1 MTAGLKF
8 APMGL
13 LLCALGALFLKQGAG
28 QAGWVFDWHTQLA
41 YLPWLALLIC
51 AGAASYVL
59 AAQRRLDSI
68 PLSLAYL
75 LLAVGLAEIARLKP
89 ELFTAQLRWACVGIA
104 FWALTVVLWERLRNF
119 LAYPYVLGIATTII
133 LLLPLLFG
141 VSIGGN
147 TNWLAFGGFSVQ
159 PSEFG
164 KILLIFFLAA
174 YLADHRAVLTLPARR
189 FLFLHLPPVR
199 FIAPLVVLWGLA
211 VLMFGI
217 ARDLGAALLFF
228 GMAVLMTYMGTGRKS
243 YVFLAGLFILVAAA
257 LSYALFGHVRVR
269 FDIWLHP
276 WADPNGMSYQVVQSL
291 FAIGTGGIW
300 GTGFAEGHP
309 LLIPEVH
316 TDFIFAAIRADRR
329 RLRSHVLRSSLLAGQ
344 PHRDGRAACGGV
356 AASGGLCRKS
366 PAAGVHHHG
375 RCDETPAAH
384 GHHAAVCQLRRQLNV
399 GELYPHRHIDG
410 ALGREEGGSGWLIG
424 NSESISQSRR
434 HSCSPCSVFR
444 FSISQS

>member
-8 APMGL
+8 APVGL
-13 LLCALGALFLKQGAG
+13 LLCALGVLFLKQGAG

-59 AAQRRLDSI
+59 AAQRRLDSV

-104 FWALTVVLWERLRNF
+104 FWALTVVLWERLRDF

-211 VLMFGI
+211 VLMFVI

-316 TDFIFAAIRADRR
+316 TDFIFAAIAEEFGLIGAVFVLMCYALLFWRGSRIAMGVPRAEE
-329 RLRSHVLRSSLLAGQ
+329 SLLAAG
-344 PHRDGRAACGGV
+344 C
-356 AASGGLCRKS
+356 AASLLLQ
-366 PAAGVHHHG
+366 AFIITAGVTKLLPLTG
-375 RCDETPAAH
+375 ITLPF
-384 GHHAAVCQLRRQLNV
+384 VS
-399 GELYPHRHIDG
+399 Y
-410 ALGREEGGSGWLIG
+410 GGSSMSASFILVGILTALSG
-424 NSESISQSRR
+424 ERR
-434 HSCSPCSVFR
+434 GAADG
-444 FSISQS
+444 

>member
-8 APMGL
+8 APVGL
-13 LLCALGALFLKQGAG
+13 LLCALGVLFLKQGAG

-59 AAQRRLDSI
+59 AAQRRLDSV

-104 FWALTVVLWERLRNF
+104 FWALTVVLWERLRDF

-211 VLMFGI
+211 VLMFVI

-243 YVFLAGLFILVAAA
+243 YVFLAGLFIVIAAA

-316 TDFIFAAIRADRR
+316 TDFIFAAIAEEFGLIGAVFVLMCYALLFWRGSRIAMGVPRAEE
-329 RLRSHVLRSSLLAGQ
+329 SLLAAG
-344 PHRDGRAACGGV
+344 C
-356 AASGGLCRKS
+356 AASLLLQ
-366 PAAGVHHHG
+366 AFIITAGVTRLLPLTG
-375 RCDETPAAH
+375 ITLPF
-384 GHHAAVCQLRRQLNV
+384 VS
-399 GELYPHRHIDG
+399 Y
-410 ALGREEGGSGWLIG
+410 GGSSMSASFILVGILTALSG
-424 NSESISQSRR
+424 ERR
-434 HSCSPCSVFR
+434 GAADG
-444 FSISQS
+444 

>member
-8 APMGL
+8 APVGL
-13 LLCALGALFLKQGAG
+13 LLCALGVLFLKQGAG

-59 AAQRRLDSI
+59 AAQRRLDSV

-189 FLFLHLPPVR
+189 FLFLHLPPMR

-211 VLMFGI
+211 VLMFVI

-291 FAIGTGGIW
+291 FAIGTGGVW

-316 TDFIFAAIRADRR
+316 TDFIFAAIAEEFGLIGAVFVLMCYALLFWRGSRIAMGVPRAEE
-329 RLRSHVLRSSLLAGQ
+329 SLLAAG
-344 PHRDGRAACGGV
+344 C
-356 AASGGLCRKS
+356 AASLLLQ
-366 PAAGVHHHG
+366 AFIITAGVTKLLPLTG
-375 RCDETPAAH
+375 ITLPF
-384 GHHAAVCQLRRQLNV
+384 VS
-399 GELYPHRHIDG
+399 Y
-410 ALGREEGGSGWLIG
+410 GGSSMSASFILVGILTALSG
-424 NSESISQSRR
+424 ERR
-434 HSCSPCSVFR
+434 GAADG
-444 FSISQS
+444 

>member
-8 APMGL
+8 APVGL
-13 LLCALGALFLKQGAG
+13 LLCALGVLFLKQGAG

-59 AAQRRLDSI
+59 AAQRRLDSV

-211 VLMFGI
+211 VLMFVI

-243 YVFLAGLFILVAAA
+243 YVFLAGLFILAAAA

-316 TDFIFAAIRADRR
+316 TDFIFAAIAEEFGLIGAVFVLMCYALLFWRGSRIAMGVPRAEE
-329 RLRSHVLRSSLLAGQ
+329 SLLAAG
-344 PHRDGRAACGGV
+344 C
-356 AASGGLCRKS
+356 AASLLLQ
-366 PAAGVHHHG
+366 AFIITAGVTKLLPLTG
-375 RCDETPAAH
+375 ITLPF
-384 GHHAAVCQLRRQLNV
+384 VS
-399 GELYPHRHIDG
+399 Y
-410 ALGREEGGSGWLIG
+410 GGSSMSASFILVGILTALSG
-424 NSESISQSRR
+424 ERR
-434 HSCSPCSVFR
+434 GAADG
-444 FSISQS
+444 

>member
-8 APMGL
+8 APVGL
-13 LLCALGALFLKQGAG
+13 LLCALGVLFLKQGAG

-59 AAQRRLDSI
+59 AAQRRLDSV

-211 VLMFGI
+211 VLMFVI

-228 GMAVLMTYMGTGRKS
+228 GMAVLMTYLGTGRKS
-243 YVFLAGLFILVAAA
+243 YVFLAGLFIVIAAA

-316 TDFIFAAIRADRR
+316 TDFIFAAIAEEFGLIGAVFVLMCYALLFWRGSRIAMGVPRAEE
-329 RLRSHVLRSSLLAGQ
+329 SLLAAG
-344 PHRDGRAACGGV
+344 C
-356 AASGGLCRKS
+356 AASLLLQ
-366 PAAGVHHHG
+366 AFIITAGVTKLLPLTG
-375 RCDETPAAH
+375 ITLPF
-384 GHHAAVCQLRRQLNV
+384 VS
-399 GELYPHRHIDG
+399 Y
-410 ALGREEGGSGWLIG
+410 GGSSMSASFILVGILTALSG
-424 NSESISQSRR
+424 ERR
-434 HSCSPCSVFR
+434 GAADG
-444 FSISQS
+444 

>member
-8 APMGL
+8 APVGL
-13 LLCALGALFLKQGAG
+13 LLCALGVLFLKQGAG

-59 AAQRRLDSI
+59 AAQRRLDSV

-211 VLMFGI
+211 VLMFVI

-243 YVFLAGLFILVAAA
+243 YVFLAGLFIVIAAA

-316 TDFIFAAIRADRR
+316 TDFIFAAIAEEFGLIGAVFVLMCYALLFWRGSRIAMGVPRAEE
-329 RLRSHVLRSSLLAGQ
+329 SLLAAG
-344 PHRDGRAACGGV
+344 C
-356 AASGGLCRKS
+356 AASLLLQ
-366 PAAGVHHHG
+366 AFIITAGVTKLLPLTG
-375 RCDETPAAH
+375 ITLPF
-384 GHHAAVCQLRRQLNV
+384 VS
-399 GELYPHRHIDG
+399 Y
-410 ALGREEGGSGWLIG
+410 GGSSMSASFILIG
-424 NSESISQSRR
+424 ILTALSRER
-434 HSCSPCSVFR
+434 R
-444 FSISQS
+444 GAADG

>member
-8 APMGL
+8 APVGL
-13 LLCALGALFLKQGAG
+13 LLCALGVLFLKQGAG

-59 AAQRRLDSI
+59 AAQRRLDSV

-89 ELFTAQLRWACVGIA
+89 QLFTAQLRWACVGIA

-211 VLMFGI
+211 VLMFVI

-243 YVFLAGLFILVAAA
+243 YVFLAGLFIVIAAA

-316 TDFIFAAIRADRR
+316 TDFIFAAIAEEFGLIGAVFVLMCYALLFWRGSRIAMGVPRAEE
-329 RLRSHVLRSSLLAGQ
+329 SLLAAG
-344 PHRDGRAACGGV
+344 C
-356 AASGGLCRKS
+356 AASLLLQ
-366 PAAGVHHHG
+366 AFIITAGVTKLLPLTG
-375 RCDETPAAH
+375 ITLPF
-384 GHHAAVCQLRRQLNV
+384 VS
-399 GELYPHRHIDG
+399 Y
-410 ALGREEGGSGWLIG
+410 GGSSMSASFILVGILTALSG
-424 NSESISQSRR
+424 ERR
-434 HSCSPCSVFR
+434 GAADG
-444 FSISQS
+444 

>member
-211 VLMFGI
+211 VLMFVI

-316 TDFIFAAIRADRR
+316 TDFIFAAIAEEFGLIGAVFVLMCYALLFWRGSRIAMGVPRAEE
-329 RLRSHVLRSSLLAGQ
+329 SLLAAG
-344 PHRDGRAACGGV
+344 C
-356 AASGGLCRKS
+356 AASLLLQ
-366 PAAGVHHHG
+366 AFIITAGVTKLLPLTG
-375 RCDETPAAH
+375 ITLPF
-384 GHHAAVCQLRRQLNV
+384 VS
-399 GELYPHRHIDG
+399 Y
-410 ALGREEGGSGWLIG
+410 GGSSMSASFILIG
-424 NSESISQSRR
+424 ILTALSGEGRGAADG
-434 HSCSPCSVFR
+434 
-444 FSISQS
+444 

>member
-8 APMGL
+8 APVGL
-13 LLCALGALFLKQGAG
+13 LLCALGVLFLKQGAG

-51 AGAASYVL
+51 AGVASYVL
-59 AAQRRLDSI
+59 AAQRRLDSV

-211 VLMFGI
+211 VLMFVI

-309 LLIPEVH
+309 MLIPEVH
-316 TDFIFAAIRADRR
+316 TDFIFGAIAEEFGLIGAVFVLMCYALLFWRGSRIAMGVPRAEE
-329 RLRSHVLRSSLLAGQ
+329 SLLAAG
-344 PHRDGRAACGGV
+344 C
-356 AASGGLCRKS
+356 AASLLLQ
-366 PAAGVHHHG
+366 AFIITAGVTKLLPLTG
-375 RCDETPAAH
+375 ITLPF
-384 GHHAAVCQLRRQLNV
+384 VS
-399 GELYPHRHIDG
+399 Y
-410 ALGREEGGSGWLIG
+410 GGSSMAASFILIG
-424 NSESISQSRR
+424 ILTALSGESREAADG
-434 HSCSPCSVFR
+434 
-444 FSISQS
+444 

>member
-8 APMGL
+8 APVGL
-13 LLCALGALFLKQGAG
+13 LFCALGVLFLKQGAG

-59 AAQRRLDSI
+59 AAQRRLDSV

-211 VLMFGI
+211 VLMFVI

-316 TDFIFAAIRADRR
+316 TDFIFAAIAEEFG
-329 RLRSHVLRSSLLAGQ
+329 LIGAVFVLMCYALLFWRGSRIAMGVPRTEESLLAAG
-344 PHRDGRAACGGV
+344 C
-356 AASGGLCRKS
+356 AASLLLQ
-366 PAAGVHHHG
+366 AFIITAGVTKLLPLTG
-375 RCDETPAAH
+375 ITLPF
-384 GHHAAVCQLRRQLNV
+384 VS
-399 GELYPHRHIDG
+399 Y
-410 ALGREEGGSGWLIG
+410 GGSSMSASFILVGILTALSG
-424 NSESISQSRR
+424 ERR
-434 HSCSPCSVFR
+434 GAADG
-444 FSISQS
+444 

>member
-1 MTAGLKF
+1 MTGGLKF
-8 APMGL
+8 APVGIL
-13 LLCALGALFLKQGAG
+13 VCALGVLFLKQGAG
-28 QAGWVFDWHTQLA
+28 QPGWSLDWHTQLA
-41 YLPWLALLIC
+41 YLPWLALLLC

-59 AAQRRLDSI
+59 AARYRLDCV
-68 PLSLAYL
+68 PLALAYV

-89 ELFTAQLRWACVGIA
+89 DLFVPQLRWACVGVA
-104 FWALTVVLWERLRNF
+104 AWALVVLLWTRLRRM
-119 LAYPYVLGIATTII
+119 LDYPYVLGLTTTVI
-133 LLLPLLFG
+133 LVLPLIFG

-147 TNWLAFGGFSVQ
+147 KNWIAFGSFSMQ

-174 YLADHRAVLTLPARR
+174 YLADHLAVLTLPARR

-199 FIAPLVVLWGLA
+199 FIAPLVALWGLA
-211 VLMFGI
+211 VLMFVI
-217 ARDLGAALLFF
+217 ARDLGSALLFF

-243 YVFLAGLFILVAAA
+243 YVFLAGLFIVIAAA

-316 TDFIFAAIRADRR
+316 TDFIFAAIAEEFGLIGAVLVLMVYALIFWRGSRIAMG
-329 RLRSHVLRSSLLAGQ
+329 LPHVQESLLAAG
-344 PHRDGRAACGGV
+344 C
-356 AASGGLCRKS
+356 AASLLLQ
-366 PAAGVHHHG
+366 AFIITAGVTKLLPLTG
-375 RCDETPAAH
+375 ITLPF
-384 GHHAAVCQLRRQLNV
+384 VS
-399 GELYPHRHIDG
+399 Y
-410 ALGREEGGSGWLIG
+410 GGSSMAASFILVGILTALSG
-424 NSESISQSRR
+424 EAKAADG
-434 HSCSPCSVFR
+434 
-444 FSISQS
+444 

>member
-1 MTAGLKF
+1 MTRGLKF
-8 APMGL
+8 APVGL
-13 LLCALGALFLKQGAG
+13 LLCALGVLLLKQGAG
-28 QAGWVFDWHTQLA
+28 QPGWMPDWQGQLA

-59 AAQRRLDSI
+59 AARRKLDSV

-89 ELFTAQLRWACVGIA
+89 ELFTAQLRWACVGIVL
-104 FWALTVVLWERLRNF
+104 WAAVLVLWEHLRQF

-211 VLMFGI
+211 VLMFVL

-291 FAIGTGGIW
+291 FAIGTGGVW

-316 TDFIFAAIRADRR
+316 TDFIFAAIAEEFGLIGAVLVLMVYALLFWRGSRIAMGVPRAEE
-329 RLRSHVLRSSLLAGQ
+329 SLLAAG
-344 PHRDGRAACGGV
+344 C
-356 AASGGLCRKS
+356 AASLLLQ
-366 PAAGVHHHG
+366 AFIITAGVTKLLPLTG
-375 RCDETPAAH
+375 ITLPF
-384 GHHAAVCQLRRQLNV
+384 VS
-399 GELYPHRHIDG
+399 Y
-410 ALGREEGGSGWLIG
+410 GGSSMAASFILIG
-424 NSESISQSRR
+424 ILTALSGESREAADG
-434 HSCSPCSVFR
+434 
-444 FSISQS
+444 

>member
-1 MTAGLKF
+1 MTQGLKF
-8 APMGL
+8 APVGL
-13 LLCALGALFLKQGAG
+13 LLCALGVLLLKQGAG
-28 QAGWVFDWHTQLA
+28 QAGWGFDWHTQFP

-51 AGAASYVL
+51 MGAASYVL
-59 AAQRRLDSI
+59 AARRRLDSI

-75 LLAVGLAEIARLKP
+75 LLSVGLAEIARLKP
-89 ELFTAQLRWACVGIA
+89 ELLTAQIRWACVGIA
-104 FWALTVVLWERLRNF
+104 FWALTIVLWERLRNF

-199 FIAPLVVLWGLA
+199 FIAPLIVLWGLA
-211 VLMFGI
+211 VLMFVI

-228 GMAVLMTYMGTGRKS
+228 GMAVVMTYMGTGRKS
-243 YVFLAGLFILVAAA
+243 YVFLAGLFILAAAA

-291 FAIGTGGIW
+291 FSISTGGVW

-316 TDFIFAAIRADRR
+316 TDFIFAAIAEEFGLIGAVLVLMVYALLFWRGIRIAMGAARAAE
-329 RLRSHVLRSSLLAGQ
+329 SLLAAGCATSLLLQ
-344 PHRDGRAACGGV
+344 AFIIT
-356 AASGGLCRKS
+356 
-366 PAAGVHHHG
+366 AGVTKLLPLTG
-375 RCDETPAAH
+375 ITLPF
-384 GHHAAVCQLRRQLNV
+384 VS
-399 GELYPHRHIDG
+399 Y
-410 ALGREEGGSGWLIG
+410 GGSSMSASFILVGILTALSG
-424 NSESISQSRR
+424 EGRGAADG
-434 HSCSPCSVFR
+434 
-444 FSISQS
+444 

>member
-8 APMGL
+8 APVGL
-13 LLCALGALFLKQGAG
+13 LLCALGVLFLKQGAG

-59 AAQRRLDSI
+59 AAQRRLDSV

-104 FWALTVVLWERLRNF
+104 FWALTVVLWERLRDF

-211 VLMFGI
+211 VLMFVI

-243 YVFLAGLFILVAAA
+243 YVFLAGLFIVIAAA

-291 FAIGTGGIW
+291 FAIGSGGIW

-316 TDFIFAAIRADRR
+316 TDFIFAAIAEEFGLIGAVFVLMCYALLFWRGSRIAMGVPRAEE
-329 RLRSHVLRSSLLAGQ
+329 SLLAAG
-344 PHRDGRAACGGV
+344 C
-356 AASGGLCRKS
+356 AASLLLQ
-366 PAAGVHHHG
+366 AFIITAGVTKLLPLTG
-375 RCDETPAAH
+375 ITLPF
-384 GHHAAVCQLRRQLNV
+384 VS
-399 GELYPHRHIDG
+399 Y
-410 ALGREEGGSGWLIG
+410 GGSSMSASFILVGILTALSG
-424 NSESISQSRR
+424 ERR
-434 HSCSPCSVFR
+434 GAADG
-444 FSISQS
+444 

>member
-8 APMGL
+8 APVGL
-13 LLCALGALFLKQGAG
+13 LLCALGVLFLKQGAG

-59 AAQRRLDSI
+59 AAQRRLDSV

-211 VLMFGI
+211 VLMFVI

-291 FAIGTGGIW
+291 FAIGTGSIW

-316 TDFIFAAIRADRR
+316 TDFIFAAIAEEFGLIGAVFVLMCYALLFWRGSRIAMGVPRAEE
-329 RLRSHVLRSSLLAGQ
+329 SLLAAG
-344 PHRDGRAACGGV
+344 C
-356 AASGGLCRKS
+356 AASLLLQ
-366 PAAGVHHHG
+366 AFIITAGVTKLLPLTG
-375 RCDETPAAH
+375 ITLPF
-384 GHHAAVCQLRRQLNV
+384 VS
-399 GELYPHRHIDG
+399 Y
-410 ALGREEGGSGWLIG
+410 GGSSMSASFILVGILTALSG
-424 NSESISQSRR
+424 ERR
-434 HSCSPCSVFR
+434 GAADG
-444 FSISQS
+444 

>member
-1 MTAGLKF
+1 MTACLKF
-8 APMGL
+8 APVGL
-13 LLCALGALFLKQGAG
+13 LLCALGVLFLKQGAG

-59 AAQRRLDSI
+59 AAQRRLDSV

-211 VLMFGI
+211 VLMFVI

-316 TDFIFAAIRADRR
+316 TDFIFAAIAEEFGLIGAVFVLMCYALLFWRGSRIAMGVPRAEE
-329 RLRSHVLRSSLLAGQ
+329 SLLAAG
-344 PHRDGRAACGGV
+344 C
-356 AASGGLCRKS
+356 AASLLLQ
-366 PAAGVHHHG
+366 AFIITAGVTKLLPLTG
-375 RCDETPAAH
+375 ITLPF
-384 GHHAAVCQLRRQLNV
+384 VS
-399 GELYPHRHIDG
+399 Y
-410 ALGREEGGSGWLIG
+410 GGSSMSASFILVGILTALSG
-424 NSESISQSRR
+424 ERR
-434 HSCSPCSVFR
+434 GAADG
-444 FSISQS
+444 